1 MLDINMSS
9 YKIHTYH
16 DNYCLNDVVLQCDI
30 STNIKDYI
38 ASVRNKINY
47 NSQSY
52 LSKDKLCD
60 LLSKCIAYKSKELLK
75 YLQDPNTSKEKL
87 ETISLDIKTE
97 ENELINFVDYKQSLI
112 QFNNKKINY
121 FVFKEQFYFK
131 AKEVADILDYV
142 NTNLAVIDHVNEE
155 DKFNKEYFTLGF
167 KGIETIPFQL
177 IENKKLV
184 TYLEKILQ

>member
-75 YLQDPNTSKEKL
+75 YLNDPTTSTKL
-87 ETISLDIKTE
+87 FCVQGTIL
-97 ENELINFVDYKQSLI
+97 F
-112 QFNNKKINY
+112 
-121 FVFKEQFYFK
+121 
-131 AKEVADILDYV
+131 
-142 NTNLAVIDHVNEE
+142 
-155 DKFNKEYFTLGF
+155 
-167 KGIETIPFQL
+167 
-177 IENKKLV
+177 
-184 TYLEKILQ
+184 